1 MKTQVRKNILTNKW
15 EVQAKEN
22 AKDRW
27 QKIAE
32 YATQEEAKK
41 RAETLL
47 KGKSGK
53 LPKAQKKST
62 QSAKKT
68 AKKGK
73 EQSKEQNK

>member
-22 AKDRW
+22 ANERW

-32 YATQEEAKK
+32 YATKEEAKK

-47 KGKSGK
+47 KGKSDE
-53 LPKAQKKST
+53 LPKTQKKST

-68 AKKGK
+68 AKKSKLLGWLQGK
-73 EQSKEQNK
+73 

>member
-27 QKIAE
+27 QKVAE

-41 RAETLL
+41 RADALL
-47 KGKSGK
+47 KSKSGK
-53 LPKAQKKST
+53 LPKSQKKNA
-62 QSAKKT
+62 QGAKKT
-68 AKKGK
+68 AKKSK
-73 EQSKEQNK
+73 EQSK